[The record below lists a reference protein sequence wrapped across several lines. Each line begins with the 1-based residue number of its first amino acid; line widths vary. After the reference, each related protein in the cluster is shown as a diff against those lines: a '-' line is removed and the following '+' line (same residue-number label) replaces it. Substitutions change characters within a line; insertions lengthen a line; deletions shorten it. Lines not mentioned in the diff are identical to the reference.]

1 MKMMSTDN
9 FFGSVSQVHNVASG
23 INSRINNSSTDQSTN
38 IAVAGDV
45 FGNLSAA
52 LQAGVSDAEQLAT
65 LLAAVEDMKRT
76 RGGGGF
82 AAAYQKFISPSTWRS
97 LHRSSNHY
105 RGCSWRAERA
115 RVRIRRLVELG
126 LKAKGK

>member
-82 AAAYQKFISPSTWRS
+82 AAAYQKFIS
-97 LHRSSNHY
+97 L
-105 RGCSWRAERA
+105 CAEHMEIVAPFIEPLSRMFLA
-115 RVRIRRLVELG
+115 G
-126 LKAKGK
+126 